1 MISRTLSKATIAA
14 ALAWAATVGIGGRA
28 LEAAQIRL
36 KNGMVL
42 EGKTVPLEGLTK
54 SLASQAAGAIAVK
67 SIMMID
73 NGRQRY
79 FVPARN
85 IEGSDDVLDAA
96 RLERFK
102 LPQKPTGARSLA
114 ITSLGSFDATEF
126 DEFGRRRVTI
136 NTNKGPISVVQGI
149 TEINPNSIVVTALTH
164 KWEQSLATSSLHPQ
178 QLDQLLRYATKSE
191 NPDDRLAIARFYLQA
206 QLYIRAGQELD
217 SIVKDFPELKAT
229 AEETS
234 LELRQ
239 LQAKQLLSEL
249 RRRKKSGQHRLAY
262 QAARSFPTEN
272 MSAEVLREVRELI
285 VESEESIA
293 KGKRVVSLLGE
304 LQAALA
310 DPEKRSEFGPV
321 RTRISESLDFDT
333 LDRLDAFLKLEADP
347 TLKAEDKLALAV
359 SGWMLGSANAGT
371 DLATAL
377 RLWNARA
384 LVLEYLP
391 SEDEKLRSDLLAELQ
406 LIEGFGPKAL
416 LQMIPQ
422 LPPCIETPDVV
433 PGKPVRIQVPGR
445 NEGEVLATYDVLL
458 PDEYSPNRPYPV
470 VLTMTAAGRPA
481 VRQLEWWGSSGE
493 GKSGQSQRHGYIVIA
508 PEWAEPQQRDYDY
521 SAKTHQTVQT
531 VLRDARKRFN
541 IDSDRIF
548 LSGHGSGGDA
558 AFDIG
563 MSHPDLFAGVIPIT
577 GISDKFCKWYWSN
590 SKGLAWYIVTGELDR
605 DSFARNARDVNRML
619 IRNYDVTY
627 SEFLGRGSE
636 SYYEEIH
643 RIFEW
648 MDLHRRQPL
657 PRDLDMQVL
666 RPSDNRFYWLQADEI
681 PAAAAMAAVLADM
694 PGVKVNPMT
703 LEGKINEGNGIYLTS
718 ASPRHT
724 LWLMPGLVDFE
735 KRVVVRHR
743 GRQKFNEFV
752 QPELTTILDDLRIRG
767 DRQRVYQAKVV
778 ID

>member
-1 MISRTLSKATIAA
+1 MTARILSKATLVAAMACATTVGMGDA
-14 ALAWAATVGIGGRA
+14 ALH
-28 LEAAQIRL
+28 AAQIRL
-36 KNGMVL
+36 RNGLVL

-54 SLASQAAGAIAVK
+54 SLASQAAGEIAVK
-67 SIMMID
+67 SIVMID

-79 FVPARN
+79 FVPARS
-85 IEGSDDVLDAA
+85 IDKSDDVLDAA

-114 ITSLGSFDATEF
+114 VTSLGNFEATDF

-164 KWEQSLATSSLHPQ
+164 KWEHSLATTSLRPQ
-178 QLDQLLRYATKSE
+178 QLDQLLRYATKPN

-206 QLYIRAGQELD
+206 QMYARAGEELD
-217 SIVKDFPELKAT
+217 GITRDFPELKAT

-239 LQAKQLLSEL
+239 LVAKQLLSEV

-262 QAARSFPTEN
+262 EVARSFPTEN

-285 VESEESIA
+285 VDSDETIA
-293 KGKRVVSLLGE
+293 RAKRVVGLLGE

-310 DPEKRSEFGPV
+310 DPAKRSEFGPI
-321 RTRISESLDFDT
+321 RTTISESLDFDT

-347 TLKAEDKLALAV
+347 TLKAEEKLALAV

-384 LVLEYLP
+384 LVLEYLQA
-391 SEDEKLRSDLLAELQ
+391 EDEKLRNDLLAEVQ
-406 LIEGFGPKAL
+406 LIEGFGPRAL

-422 LPPCIETPDVV
+422 LPPSIETPNLV
-433 PGKPVRIQVPGR
+433 PKEPARIQVPGR
-445 NEGEVLATYDVLL
+445 NEGEVLATYEVQL
-458 PDEYSPNRPYPV
+458 PDEYSPNRPHPV
-470 VLTMTAAGRPA
+470 VLTLTAAGRPA
-481 VRQLEWWGSSGE
+481 ARQLEWWAPSGE
-493 GKSGQSQRHGYIVIA
+493 GKSGQAQRHGYIVIA
-508 PEWAEPQQRDYDY
+508 PEWADPQQRDYDY
-521 SAKTHQTVQT
+521 SARTHQTVQT

-619 IRNYDVTY
+619 IHNYDIMY

-657 PRDLDMQVL
+657 PRELDMQVL
-666 RPSDNRFYWLQADEI
+666 RPTDNRFYWLQAGNI
-681 PAAAAMAAVLADM
+681 PAAAAQSAVLAEM
-694 PGVKVNPMT
+694 PGKKISPMT
-703 LEGKINEGNGIYLTS
+703 LEAKITEGNGIYITS
-718 ASPRHT
+718 PSDKHT

-743 GRQKFNEFV
+743 GRQKFTDLV
-752 QPELTTILDDLRIRG
+752 QPELTTILEDLRTRG
-767 DRQRVYQAKVV
+767 DRQRVYQAKIV